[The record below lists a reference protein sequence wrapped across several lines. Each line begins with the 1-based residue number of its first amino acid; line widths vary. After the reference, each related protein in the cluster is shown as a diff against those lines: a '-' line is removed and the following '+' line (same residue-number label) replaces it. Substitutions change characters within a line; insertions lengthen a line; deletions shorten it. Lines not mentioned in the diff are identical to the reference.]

1 MKHKAPKIG
10 KRIRQL
16 HERRG
21 LTKEKLA
28 RRIKKLRKIRGISA
42 EKLAYSCGLSKTAL
56 SYIERCMKE
65 PKLST
70 LDKIAYGLDIS
81 LSELFRF

>member
-1 MKHKAPKIG
+1 MSTLK
-10 KRIRQL
+10 
-16 HERRG
+16 
-21 LTKEKLA
+21 KLSK
-28 RRIKKLRKIRGISA
+28 RIKKLREQRGISA

-70 LDKIAYGLDIS
+70 LEKIAYGLDVS
-81 LSELFRF
+81 LEELFRF